1 MGSGLVGF
9 HLIELFAISRNW
21 LIWGS
26 GVMGTVRPGSAKPQ
40 MSKCQNTESERPGC
54 SGLFVLIIFS
64 FLFCVPSFNQVGHC
78 RLEEVL
84 SMVRGAAGVHLS

>member
-1 MGSGLVGF
+1 MAQRMSPEYEHPLKEVVGSLGSGLVGF

-40 MSKCQNTESERPGC
+40 MSKCQNTENE
-54 SGLFVLIIFS
+54 
-64 FLFCVPSFNQVGHC
+64 GH
-78 RLEEVL
+78 
-84 SMVRGAAGVHLS
+84 G